1 MILRPPRSTRTDTL
15 FPYTTLFRSGLHLNR
30 NLADLLRRE
39 PSARASEAASLT
51 VIDVKATRRAT
62 AFHKTQVAFY
72 VRVLEELLRELKLTS
87 SEVTTIN
94 PFGEIW
100 RIPDEGTAEGDDW
113 QIEQFALAPYLRQIG
128 RANV

>member
-1 MILRPPRSTRTDTL
+1 MRISDW
-15 FPYTTLFRSGLHLNR
+15 SSDVCSS
-30 NLADLLRRE
+30 DL
-39 PSARASEAASLT
+39 AASLT

-113 QIEQFALAPYLRQIG
+113 QIEQFALAPYLRLVDEFCRESLPGIASKD
-128 RANV
+128 RKSTRLNSSH